1 LGSLIIGISLIQL
14 ANGYTGTLIGIRLG
28 AATLAPIVAG
38 IVMSAYFA
46 GYATG
51 AVLCGPLIDRVGHIR
66 AFAALSAIVAAALL
80 GHALYFDPVLWALL
94 RALAGFGCAGLFVTT
109 ESWLNAKATPAT
121 RGRVF
126 SIYMVA
132 TYATFAGSQ
141 FMLNLAAPSSPT
153 LFVLAAILFCI
164 ALVVVATAPAE
175 QPVPVPSTRLK
186 AGELAVAAPVGVA
199 GCFIAGVITGSFYG
213 LVPVYGQASGYTVLQ
228 IAAYMALAILGGLVF
243 QIPVARLSDR
253 MDRRLVAGLVALAFA
268 VVAQAIGTITS
279 APWFLAFWLLVGGF
293 MSVIYPV
300 CVAHTND
307 RMPSER
313 AIAVSGRLILI
324 SGIGSAIGPLLG
336 SSVMEVFGVRGL
348 FSYMAAAAALFS
360 LFALA
365 RGVVV
370 PPPKLKRQ
378 RPFLLIQNI
387 FAQRLAHAA
396 KDAPG

>member
-1 LGSLIIGISLIQL
+1 
-14 ANGYTGTLIGIRLG
+14 
-28 AATLAPIVAG
+28 
-38 IVMSAYFA
+38 AYFA

-51 AVLCGPLIDRVGHIR
+51 AVLCGLLIDRVGHIR

-153 LFVLAAILFCI
+153 LFILAAILFCI

-199 GCFIAGVITGSFYG
+199 GCFIAGVITGS
-213 LVPVYGQASGYTVLQ
+213 LP
-228 IAAYMALAILGGLVF
+228 
-243 QIPVARLSDR
+243 
-253 MDRRLVAGLVALAFA
+253 
-268 VVAQAIGTITS
+268 
-279 APWFLAFWLLVGGF
+279 
-293 MSVIYPV
+293 
-300 CVAHTND
+300 C
-307 RMPSER
+307 
-313 AIAVSGRLILI
+313 
-324 SGIGSAIGPLLG
+324 
-336 SSVMEVFGVRGL
+336 
-348 FSYMAAAAALFS
+348 
-360 LFALA
+360 
-365 RGVVV
+365 RGVA
-370 PPPKLKRQ
+370 P
-378 RPFLLIQNI
+378 RPEDKEHDEP
-387 FAQRLAHAA
+387 AV
-396 KDAPG
+396 KC